1 MKIWCFKFLWSLIYP
16 FVLLW
21 NLLLESFCIIVT
33 CSKTFL
39 PMFFFFFPPLDFTVL
54 GFIFKSVVHLELI
67 FVNSMLQS
75 VDQRSP
81 FFFVNG
87 YSFIVEPFVKRTI
100 LSPLNCLC
108 TFVKN
113 QSSIYVWVCLW
124 TFHSVPLIYL
134 SWYQYHI
141 VLTYCGLNN
150 K

>member
-81 FFFVNG
+81 FFFFCKWI
-87 YSFIVEPFVKRTI
+87 FIYCRTI
-100 LSPLNCLC
+100 CQKDYPFSTELPLHLC
-108 TFVKN
+108 QKSVFHICVGLFVDFPFCAIN
-113 QSSIYVWVCLW
+113 LFVLIPIPYCVDLLW
-124 TFHSVPLIYL
+124 P
-134 SWYQYHI
+134 
-141 VLTYCGLNN
+141 
-150 K
+150 